1 VGAVYGTPV
10 YATVQ
15 ATPAPTQAPAT
26 LTVTLP
32 EDAKLMIDN
41 TPTKATSGTRSFVT
55 PPLTSGRTY
64 TYTLT
69 AEVVRGGETKKIS
82 QEVIVKAG
90 EESKA
95 VINLPALQTAQV
107 R

>member
-1 VGAVYGTPV
+1 MPV
-10 YATVQ
+10 TYTAQAPVQ
-15 ATPAPTQAPAT
+15 TAPAT

-32 EDAKLMIDN
+32 ADAKLLIDN
-41 TPTKATSGTRSFVT
+41 TPTKSTSATRTFVT
-55 PPLTSGRTY
+55 PPLASGRTY

-69 AEVVRGGETKKIS
+69 AEVVRAGETKKVT
-82 QEVIVKAG
+82 QEVVVKAG

-95 VINLPALQTAQV
+95 VINLPAMQTAA